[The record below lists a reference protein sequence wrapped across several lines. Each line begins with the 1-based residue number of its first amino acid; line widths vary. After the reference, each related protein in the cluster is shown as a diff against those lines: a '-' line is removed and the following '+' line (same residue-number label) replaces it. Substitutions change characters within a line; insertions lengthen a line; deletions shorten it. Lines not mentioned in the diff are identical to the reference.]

1 MFQIVRQLLIPFM
14 STDLPCVIWG
24 GFPTVN
30 KHSRL
35 QHVQC
40 LRNCCYFL
48 VFSACVP
55 CIAATRRIRCWIV
68 VSSLPLTCSPC
79 ATTSRRFND
88 GSSRVFQ
95 LVFAVV
101 IGYVVSEGAVILWT
115 TRILVLGVL
124 VCDRTLCVPVW
135 TFTACS
141 DSWTFVDVSCCS

>member
-1 MFQIVRQLLIPFM
+1 MFYIVRQLPILFM
-14 STDLPCVIWG
+14 SFDLPCVIWG

-48 VFSACVP
+48 VSSACVP

-124 VCDRTLCVPVW
+124 VCDRTLCVPV
-135 TFTACS
+135 
-141 DSWTFVDVSCCS
+141 